1 MKTNSKSIK
10 PNRLKVEVTLFLL
23 ISVISSIFAQDPA
36 NNKFYV
42 GGGVGAYTGSSGGI
56 TANINLNLNRNNH
69 IYTLGYNACTEFVI
83 WDTPENFRNYHA
95 LYGMRWLTKKEMIAF
110 TVQTGLSFT
119 ELTGRRAE
127 KSTYVNL
134 PIKLDL
140 DLFVK
145 KHFSFGFTSYNQLF
159 GESLITSLALN
170 LKFY

>member
-10 PNRLKVEVTLFLL
+10 PNRLNVEVTFFLL
-23 ISVISSIFAQDPA
+23 IGFIASIFAQDPA
-36 NNKFYV
+36 KNKFYV
-42 GGGVGAYTGSSGGI
+42 GGGLGAFSGSSGGI
-56 TANINLNLNRNNH
+56 TANFNFNLNRNNH
-69 IYTLGYNACTEFVI
+69 IYTLGYNACREFVI
-83 WDTPENFRNYHA
+83 FDKPEKFRNYHA
-95 LYGMRWLTKKEMIAF
+95 LYGMRWLTKKAMIAF
-110 TVQTGLSFT
+110 TIQTGISFT

-145 KHFSFGFTSYNQLF
+145 KHLSFGFTSYNQLF